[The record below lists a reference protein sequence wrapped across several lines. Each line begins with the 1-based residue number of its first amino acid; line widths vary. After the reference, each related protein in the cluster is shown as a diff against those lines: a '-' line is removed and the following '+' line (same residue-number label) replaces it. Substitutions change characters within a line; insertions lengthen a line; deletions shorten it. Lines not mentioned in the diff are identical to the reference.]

1 MDPFTAG
8 LLAWIGASVIN
19 LAAVALIIVAETRD
33 HARLYG
39 SVRAPPPP
47 KSGEHQ
53 SRRAWS
59 IKVDRAMSPHRTHPP
74 SPRKHTMP
82 ITLTPYLSFGG
93 NTRDAFAF
101 YEKALGA
108 KIETMMSYAEMPA
121 SAAGDGGCGDGPPPS
136 GDGIMHARL
145 ALPGGA
151 LLFAGDTPP
160 GMPYEGMK
168 GVMLA
173 IQYDTIDQAHSAFH
187 ALSQGGQV
195 TMPLAPAFWA
205 KTFGMLTDRFG
216 VSWAVNGEPIKF
228 G

>member
-1 MDPFTAG
+1 
-8 LLAWIGASVIN
+8 
-19 LAAVALIIVAETRD
+19 
-33 HARLYG
+33 
-39 SVRAPPPP
+39 
-47 KSGEHQ
+47 
-53 SRRAWS
+53 
-59 IKVDRAMSPHRTHPP
+59 
-74 SPRKHTMP
+74 MP
-82 ITLTPYLSFGG
+82 ITLTPYLSFDG
-93 NTRDAFAF
+93 NTRDAFTF

-108 KIETMMSYAEMPA
+108 KIETMMSYAEMPR
-121 SAAGDGGCGDGPPPS
+121 SAAGDSGCGDGPPPS
-136 GDGIMHARL
+136 GDSIMHACL

-151 LLFAGDTPP
+151 KLFGGDIPP
-160 GMPYEGMK
+160 GMPYEGVK

-173 IQYDTIDQAHSAFH
+173 IEYDTIAQAQSAFD